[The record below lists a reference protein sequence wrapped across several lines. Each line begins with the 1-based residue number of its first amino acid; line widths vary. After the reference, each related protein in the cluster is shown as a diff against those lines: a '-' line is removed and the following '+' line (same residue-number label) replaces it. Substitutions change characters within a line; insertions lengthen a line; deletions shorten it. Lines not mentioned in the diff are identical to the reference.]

1 MTLALYIGL
10 VIIAAIY
17 TFVGVV
23 LLPDALSWY
32 RSRKRKLPL
41 LSLVPSRPLGLTD
54 EEVDDEVDRLRGG
67 GLA

>member
-10 VIIAAIY
+10 GIIVGIYFAVAA
-17 TFVGVV
+17 V
-23 LLPDALSWY
+23 LLPELIYLA
-32 RSRKRKLPL
+32 RRPRKPSP